1 MAESPGGASQLAG
14 HVVTIDSDDSSEA
27 APGNAAGKR
36 LRVDASAGPLA
47 RAFARA
53 CPGGTLEGAA
63 PSSHGGASQ
72 PSAEMPGSAPSGAAQ
87 PATPRPEDAQG
98 SACEARERAA
108 AAQLEA
114 ARTERK
120 AQLISRAASLRMPVS
135 RSTQRNV
142 EKLRAQVCA
151 ELETRMKAAARST
164 RSACS
169 GAAEPAAAGVAACAE
184 PETRATAAGRNAGSG
199 AAEPAATVAAD
210 ASCGG
215 GRREHRTTA
224 KTRGLCS
231 ITMILAALQ
240 SLLASPIAL
249 LENAAVLHSLRRSG
263 SG

>member
-72 PSAEMPGSAPSGAAQ
+72 PSPRRRSMAQQPELQGTSFQDELLRKSMRPTSAMAM
-87 PATPRPEDAQG
+87 E
-98 SACEARERAA
+98 
-108 AAQLEA
+108 
-114 ARTERK
+114 
-120 AQLISRAASLRMPVS
+120 
-135 RSTQRNV
+135 
-142 EKLRAQVCA
+142 
-151 ELETRMKAAARST
+151 
-164 RSACS
+164 
-169 GAAEPAAAGVAACAE
+169 
-184 PETRATAAGRNAGSG
+184 
-199 AAEPAATVAAD
+199 
-210 ASCGG
+210 SCGG

-240 SLLASPIAL
+240 SLLASPLAL